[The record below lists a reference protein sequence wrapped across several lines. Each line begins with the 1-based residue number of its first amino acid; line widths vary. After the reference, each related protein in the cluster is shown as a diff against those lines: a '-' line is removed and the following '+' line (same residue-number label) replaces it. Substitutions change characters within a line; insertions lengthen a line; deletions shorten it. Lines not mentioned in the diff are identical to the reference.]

1 MKSWLDL
8 IGLSS
13 NTTSHIEKY
22 ISGLGAFCGIYA
34 IWLVSSSFLDPQVVP
49 FIVASMGASA
59 VLLFGVPHGQLSQP
73 WNLCAGHFLSALA
86 GVSCAIAIPDQG
98 LAAGAAVGLAVFL
111 MHYTQSIHPP
121 GGATALFAV
130 IGGPSVH
137 QLGYNYVVTPIM
149 LNVLVIL
156 SIAIIFNYS
165 FRWRRY
171 PEALTPPLKSCDQG
185 HLQHDDL
192 QYALEQLDAVSTI
205 TEHELAEL
213 FILAE
218 KHACDDHMPVE
229 AILTGHY
236 YSNGRLGSDWSVRH
250 LIDGPEESTNEEDTI
265 IYKVMAGNQKHST
278 GSASR
283 GELARWARYEVQP
296 NENQHHGWSRVN
308 NVE

>member
-1 MKSWLDL
+1 MKSWRDL

-22 ISGLGAFCGIYA
+22 ISGLGAFCGIYG
-34 IWLVSSSFLDPQVVP
+34 IWLVSSQFLDPQVTP
-49 FIVASMGASA
+49 LIVASMGASA
-59 VLLFGVPHGQLSQP
+59 VLLYGVPHGQLSQP
-73 WNLCAGHFLSALA
+73 WNLCVGHFLSALA
-86 GVSCAIAIPDQG
+86 GVSCAMLIPDEG

-137 QLGYNYVVTPIM
+137 QLGFGYVITPIM

-156 SIAIIFNYS
+156 GVAIIFNYP

-171 PEALTPPLKSCDQG
+171 PEAITPPIKSCAQT
-185 HLQHDDL
+185 HLRHNDL

-213 FILAE
+213 FTLAE
-218 KHACDDHMPVE
+218 KHALDDHL
-229 AILTGHY
+229 AITDIHIGRY
-236 YSNGRLGSDWSVRH
+236 YSNGRLGSEWSVRH
-250 LIDGPEESTNEEDTI
+250 LIDGPEDSTHEDDQLV
-265 IYKVMAGNQKHST
+265 YKVIAGNLRHMT

-283 GELARWARYEVQP
+283 DELAKWARYEVIP
-296 NENQHHGWSRVN
+296 DESRHHGWKRVK
-308 NVE
+308 